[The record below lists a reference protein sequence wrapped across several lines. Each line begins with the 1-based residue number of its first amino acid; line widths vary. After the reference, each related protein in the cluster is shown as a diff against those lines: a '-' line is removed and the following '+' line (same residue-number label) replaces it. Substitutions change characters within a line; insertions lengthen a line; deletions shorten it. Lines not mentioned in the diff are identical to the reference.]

1 MEFTYKI
8 FLSSKKKKKFKYDE
22 NQYICME
29 TGAQIVHNYVC
40 IFYLFY
46 NSSFIKGEKSLKMMD
61 IAV

>member
-8 FLSSKKKKKFKYDE
+8 FLSSPPQKKFKYYE

-40 IFYLFY
+40 LFYLFY

>member
-1 MEFTYKI
+1 
-8 FLSSKKKKKFKYDE
+8 
-22 NQYICME
+22 ME

-40 IFYLFY
+40 LFYLFY